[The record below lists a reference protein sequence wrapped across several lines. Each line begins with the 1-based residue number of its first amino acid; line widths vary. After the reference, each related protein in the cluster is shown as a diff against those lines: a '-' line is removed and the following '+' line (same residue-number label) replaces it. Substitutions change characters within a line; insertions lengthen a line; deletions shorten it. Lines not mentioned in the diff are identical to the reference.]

1 MKKLFIIVLFASF
14 ASITSAQQ
22 VKSDTSK
29 VAKGQKTENPVKSG
43 KTSGDTTKNQ
53 QRITVNEEGVNSKKK
68 NAKLKNAS
76 APAEGTPP
84 EKKNKKK

>member
-1 MKKLFIIVLFASF
+1 MKKLFIIGLFASF
-14 ASITSAQQ
+14 ACITSAQQ

-29 VAKGQKTENPVKSG
+29 VAKGQAKENTVESG
-43 KTSGDTTKNQ
+43 KTSSDTTKNQ

-84 EKKNKKK
+84 EEKNKKK

>member
-29 VAKGQKTENPVKSG
+29 VSKGQSKENTVKSG
-43 KTSGDTTKNQ
+43 KTIGDTTKNQ

-84 EKKNKKK
+84 EKKNEKK